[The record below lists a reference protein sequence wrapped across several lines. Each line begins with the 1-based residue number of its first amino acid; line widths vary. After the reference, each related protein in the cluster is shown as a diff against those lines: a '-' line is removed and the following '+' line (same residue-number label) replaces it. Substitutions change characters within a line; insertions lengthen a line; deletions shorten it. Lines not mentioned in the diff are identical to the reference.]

1 MYPVA
6 KIFLCVWGAMTAL
19 SFVEGYVE
27 GRNPWHH
34 RKLGWQLK
42 LPGGYVYP
50 AYHFYLFIV
59 MLPLFLFLP
68 LVIFGWN
75 TELFG
80 ILMSAYFSG
89 MVIEDFVYF
98 IVNPAVKFREF
109 WSDFTDYYPWV
120 KIGGRKIVPLG
131 YPLGIMASFLF
142 WYVLWS

>member
-1 MYPVA
+1 MYPVS

-34 RKLGWQLK
+34 RKLGWQIK

-68 LVIFGWN
+68 LVISGWDAK
-75 TELFG
+75 LFG

-89 MVIEDFVYF
+89 LVIEDFIYF

-120 KIGGRKIVPLG
+120 KIRGRKIVPLG
-131 YPLGIMASFLF
+131 YPLGIIVSLLF
-142 WYVLWS
+142 WYFLWS